1 MKFELT
7 TSIMEQVVNQKE
19 KPKKKKGTSE
29 LHETIESYTVV
40 IC

>member
-19 KPKKKKGTSE
+19 KPKKKKE
-29 LHETIESYTVV
+29 LQSYMKQLSLTQW
-40 IC
+40 

>member
-19 KPKKKKGTSE
+19 KPKKKKRNFRAT
-29 LHETIESYTVV
+29 
-40 IC
+40 